1 MLGGSDG
8 RSLIRRRRG
17 SGIMLG
23 GSDGRSLIRR
33 RDSGE
38 GVELYFNCAI
48 PKPTSLVSCF
58 ASCSD
63 LAGDGTCT

>member
-8 RSLIRRRRG
+8 G
-17 SGIMLG
+17 
-23 GSDGRSLIRR
+23 SLIRR